1 MLSLSMV
8 ALFFLAIATPTLLT
22 LWMHWRK
29 RGQFGRGGDGSTAD
43 SDGWSDG
50 GPTAGAAAMAG
61 IDPARAR
68 G

>member
-50 GPTAGAAAMAG
+50 GGG
-61 IDPARAR
+61 GGGGGD
-68 G
+68 GGD